1 MNSNE
6 RQLTPTIFQVNVGTS
21 EPIYRQL
28 MEQLRRQIAG
38 GQLQAADALPS
49 VREVAANLSVNPMTV
64 SKAYSML
71 EAEGLLERRR
81 GVGMVIAINAARIG
95 NHQDRLDLIKP
106 ALQRLAAEAHQ
117 LELEPTQVIALLSQ
131 LLSQL
136 SSQPHDDPSNE

>member
-1 MNSNE
+1 VNSNE
-6 RQLTPTIFQVNVGTS
+6 RQLTPAIFQVNVGTS

-49 VREVAANLSVNPMTV
+49 VREVAANLGVNPMTV
-64 SKAYSML
+64 SKAYNML

-117 LELEPTQVIALLSQ
+117 LELEPAQVIALLSQ

>member
-1 MNSNE
+1 VNSNQ

-38 GQLQAADALPS
+38 GQLQAADTLPS
-49 VREVAANLSVNPMTV
+49 VREVAASLGVNPMTV

-95 NHQDRLDLIKP
+95 NHQERLELIKP

-117 LELEPTQVIALLSQ
+117 LELEPAQVIALLSQ
-131 LLSQL
+131 LLSQ
-136 SSQPHDDPSNE
+136 PYNYPSNE

>member
-1 MNSNE
+1 
-6 RQLTPTIFQVNVGTS
+6 
-21 EPIYRQL
+21 

-49 VREVAANLSVNPMTV
+49 VREVAASLGVNPMTV

-95 NHQDRLDLIKP
+95 NHQERLDLIKP

-117 LELEPTQVIALLSQ
+117 LELEPAQVIALLSQ
-131 LLSQL
+131 LLSQ
-136 SSQPHDDPSNE
+136 PHDYPSNE

>member
-1 MNSNE
+1 VNSNE